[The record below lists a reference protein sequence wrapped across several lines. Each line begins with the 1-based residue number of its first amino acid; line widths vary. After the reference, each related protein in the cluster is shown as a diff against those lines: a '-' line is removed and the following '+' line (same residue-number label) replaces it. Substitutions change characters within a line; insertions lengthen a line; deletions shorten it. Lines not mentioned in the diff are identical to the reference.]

1 MVPGSRGGGTRKE
14 SRGGARK
21 ELRAAALLLAAVI
34 VLSGTAGVV
43 WGLVAPTELVLV
55 VEPGRGATLVGE
67 SLHRFDALAMFAG
80 LGAVTGVLSA
90 AAGWR
95 WRRMRGPTQLIGLL
109 LGSAAGAWVM
119 AWAGETVN
127 AWDNPR
133 PGDPPVGQIV
143 SLPVGLESPLALLV
157 QPLVAALVI
166 LILAGLSTTE
176 DLGTGFMSPF
186 GESRPQPYAEF
197 AHTEYDP
204 SCYPG
209 DPSARVP
216 ARGPAAPA
224 RDGGEAAWS
233 PQESPPPGPSLSK

>member
-1 MVPGSRGGGTRKE
+1 MPGSRDGDVREKSRGGG
-14 SRGGARK
+14 RK
-21 ELRAAALLLAAVI
+21 ELRAAAVLLAAVI
-34 VLSGTAGVV
+34 VLSVFAGVV

-67 SLHRFDALAMFAG
+67 SLHRFDALAVFAG
-80 LGAVTGVLSA
+80 LGAVAGMLSA
-90 AAGWR
+90 AAAWR

-109 LGSAAGAWVM
+109 LGSAAGAWAM

-143 SLPVGLESPLALLV
+143 SLPVGIESPLVLLI
-157 QPLVAALVI
+157 QPLVAALAI

-176 DLGTGFMSPF
+176 DLGTGFISPF
-186 GESRPQPYAEF
+186 GESRPQPYAEP
-197 AHTEYDP
+197 AHTEYEP
-204 SCYPG
+204 SYYPG

-216 ARGPAAPA
+216 ARGTAVPA
-224 RDGGEAAWS
+224 RDGGEATLS